1 MSFFK
6 DPRGAFK
13 AGVKKI
19 ERGASKA
26 TGGYG
31 KYINPVHQ
39 YQALEKG
46 LKRTTSMPEP
56 DAAAFAPEPFQEE
69 MMRSEKAME
78 RGFSGGQ
85 VYRTGKMMPA
95 PGTGGGMAQVGGKTF
110 QQMLAEQMT
119 GAAPSIAE
127 RQMRAGMEQSQAAQ
141 QASLAGARGMS
152 PALAQRMMAQQFG
165 QQQAQLA
172 QQAGIARLQE
182 QQAAQASYASELA
195 RQDAMQRFYEAQRT
209 GNFAAMQQAKQDL
222 EMARI
227 GQATKGRQQFF
238 DVLGKAGET
247 AATIY
252 SGGAG

>member
-1 MSFFK
+1 
-6 DPRGAFK
+6 
-13 AGVKKI
+13 
-19 ERGASKA
+19 
-26 TGGYG
+26 
-31 KYINPVHQ
+31 
-39 YQALEKG
+39 
-46 LKRTTSMPEP
+46 MPEP

-69 MMRSEKAME
+69 MTRSEKALA

-85 VYRTGKMMPA
+85 VYGTGKMVNVKIPHGATVKM
-95 PGTGGGMAQVGGKTF
+95 QRGGKTF